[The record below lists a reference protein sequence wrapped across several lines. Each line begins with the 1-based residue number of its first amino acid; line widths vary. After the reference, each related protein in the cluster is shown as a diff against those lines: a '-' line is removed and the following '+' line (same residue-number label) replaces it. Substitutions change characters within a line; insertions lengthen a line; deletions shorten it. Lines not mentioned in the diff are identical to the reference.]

1 MNFFSQLQSVP
12 ISAIEIEDTSYCL
25 TLSAEAPGDELL
37 ASIKQFGILNPP
49 ILRRRKNNTYCII
62 AGRKR
67 LAAAGILDPGNP
79 VLCRILREDLE
90 ETAVF
95 SLLLEEALTG
105 RELSIVE
112 QIIFFEKLITAA
124 SMDAAIPLL
133 GKLGHK
139 PQKHILN
146 DLLQLRTL
154 SIPALKALHHGVI
167 QLRNARK
174 LLGLSPGD
182 QELLIQLITDL
193 HFGGSKQQK
202 LIDLSRELIM
212 RKNVPLKD
220 ILTRFPAVHEAGQS
234 VNIPQHGAA
243 LLSWLHEQ
251 CFPRISQ
258 AENDFQQKVA
268 RLGLPSSMRIDHT
281 PAFENEE
288 IILSLRFPGW
298 RSLDRVL
305 GRINTLMQ
313 DEEIN

>member
-1 MNFFSQLQSVP
+1 MNFFSQVQSVP
-12 ISAIEIEDTSYCL
+12 IPAIELEDTSYCL
-25 TLSAEAPGDELL
+25 TLSAEVPGNELL
-37 ASIKQFGILNPP
+37 ASIRHFGILNPP
-49 ILRRRKNNTYCII
+49 ILRRRKNNSYCIV

-67 LAAAGILDPGNP
+67 VAAAGILDPGCS
-79 VLCRILREDLE
+79 VLCGILREDLE

-167 QLRNARK
+167 QLKNARK
-174 LLGLSPGD
+174 LLDLSPED

-202 LIDLSRELIM
+202 LIDLCRELIM

-220 ILTRFPAVHEAGQS
+220 ILDHFPAHEAGQP

-251 CFPRISQ
+251 CFPSISQ

-268 RLGLPSSMRIDHT
+268 RLGIPSTMRIDHT
-281 PAFENEE
+281 PAFENEG

-313 DEEIN
+313 DE